1 MTKAKDL
8 DRLLALRESRL
19 QRAEGALATQHAR
32 CETARSQAE
41 AAAARILAHRDHQ
54 DEDERALLDGL
65 VGRTVTL
72 GDIERVRTAF
82 ALLEEQAADLERA
95 RQEAE
100 RAKRAAFEL
109 KQVMALDRHRRRREH
124 ERMSQLVLRMA
135 RATRHKA
142 ELYDEVEQEDGARD
156 FHNSERRRPC

>member
-65 VGRTVTL
+65 VYHWRGSPKRCREQWSVHSR
-72 GDIERVRTAF
+72 G
-82 ALLEEQAADLERA
+82 LLEDSN
-95 RQEAE
+95 
-100 RAKRAAFEL
+100 
-109 KQVMALDRHRRRREH
+109 ALRW
-124 ERMSQLVLRMA
+124 Q
-135 RATRHKA
+135 
-142 ELYDEVEQEDGARD
+142 
-156 FHNSERRRPC
+156 